1 MSKEVQVGEEERG
14 ARGGVGSGG
23 GSRGVDTRGGK
34 SLRGAPHRPSGF
46 DPCNL
51 IYRPGRQNDAGESI
65 GAAEE
70 ATALGFYTQNSMW

>member
-23 GSRGVDTRGGK
+23 GSVDTRGGK